1 MSASENYF
9 KQGTVD
15 ISENWVVARFVWQR
29 AAAAKDT
36 FVGGKSYCVNADQ
49 YEFLSHAASILVSDH
64 GECR

>member
-9 KQGTVD
+9 KHGTVD

-36 FVGGKSYCVNADQ
+36 FVGGKSYCVNAD
-49 YEFLSHAASILVSDH
+49 
-64 GECR
+64 